1 MNRITPEEV
10 REQLA
15 EIIASKD
22 FIASDRLR
30 NFLTYTVE
38 ETLKGKGD
46 QLKAFNIAVDVFH
59 LGEGFDAAGNPLI
72 RNEAARL
79 RSKLE
84 HYYLL
89 NPAASVYIS
98 IPKGGYQ
105 VEFGRRGAASG
116 QNGESFCAPALSG
129 AASLALPQHKAAIAV
144 ERFNNINKK
153 EDAEVFSSALFNDL
167 ALELTR
173 ENDLKVVHARSGNE
187 ARREQGGGEFFSAL
201 NPRFILR
208 GSVILEKKRLKV
220 WVFLT
225 DASTGANV
233 WADKFETQFASERQ
247 KDWLGF
253 QEHVA
258 GCILGRL
265 CGDSGVIQQVL
276 LNEYSSGAND
286 FSPVQA
292 ATVVYSKWADSFT
305 RQTAEE
311 AHAALN
317 RALEHEPRQTQ
328 LRAMLADLY
337 VCSHQFSY
345 ELVEQPLEK
354 ALVLAAEAIY
364 VDPACQLAHLALA
377 GAHALRNDKAKFSE
391 SARRVLEIN
400 PLSSSNVAALAPYYV
415 ILGLPDEA
423 VELCEKILTL
433 NLPRSG
439 ECHIALSLC
448 HYFRG
453 DYRAALDQA
462 RKIARPGALC
472 DGLLRLCAGGMLGD
486 CREAEAAADELLEAY
501 PDFSKQGLR
510 ILSCAFPRVE
520 DLEAI
525 REGLARGGL
534 RIS

>member
-1 MNRITPEEV
+1 MNRITPEAV
-10 REQLA
+10 RDQLA

-30 NFLTYTVE
+30 HFLTYIVE

-46 QLKAFNIAVDVFH
+46 QLKAFNIAVDVFL
-59 LGEGFDAAGNPLI
+59 LGEDFDAAGNPLI

-89 NPAASVYIS
+89 NPAAPIYIN

-105 VEFGRRGAASG
+105 AEFSRRGAAPGQSEENFCLPAFSG
-116 QNGESFCAPALSG
+116 S
-129 AASLALPQHKAAIAV
+129 ASLALPQHKAAIAV
-144 ERFNNINKK
+144 EFFTNINKK
-153 EDAEVFSSALFNDL
+153 EDAEVFGSALFNDL

-173 ENDLKVVHARSGNE
+173 ESDLKVVHARSGGE
-187 ARREQGGGEFFSAL
+187 TGQDQGGELFTAFR
-201 NPRFILR
+201 PRFILR

-220 WVFLT
+220 WIFLT

-265 CGDSGVIQQVL
+265 CGDSGIIQQVL

-292 ATVVYSKWADSFT
+292 ATVLYSKWADSFT

-311 AHAALN
+311 AHAVLS
-317 RALEHEPRQTQ
+317 RALELEPRQAQ
-328 LRAMLADLY
+328 IRAMLADLY

-345 ELVEQPLEK
+345 DLVEQPLEK
-354 ALVLAAEAIY
+354 ALTLASEVIY
-364 VDPACQLAHLALA
+364 ADPACQLAHLALA
-377 GAHALRNDKAKFSE
+377 GVHALKSDKAKFSE
-391 SARRVLEIN
+391 AARRVLEIN

-415 ILGLPDEA
+415 ILGLLDEA
-423 VELCEKILTL
+423 GELCGKILTR

-439 ECHIALSLC
+439 ECHIAMSLC
-448 HYFRG
+448 HYFRA
-453 DYRAALDQA
+453 DYEEALSQA

-472 DGLLRLCAGGMLGD
+472 DGVLRLCASGMLGD
-486 CREAEAAADELLEAY
+486 SREAEAAAGELLEAY
-501 PDFSKQGLR
+501 PDCKKQGLR
-510 ILSCAFPRVE
+510 ILSRAFPRVE

-525 REGLARGGL
+525 LEGLSRAGL
-534 RIS
+534 RVS